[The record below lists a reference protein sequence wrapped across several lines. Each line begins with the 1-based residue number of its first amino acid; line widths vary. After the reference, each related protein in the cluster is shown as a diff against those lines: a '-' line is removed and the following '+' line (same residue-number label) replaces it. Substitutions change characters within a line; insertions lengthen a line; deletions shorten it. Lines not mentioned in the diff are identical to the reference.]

1 MMVPN
6 EFDFFPKATATLPLT
21 TPTSVAPIPTVIPG
35 TPLYQD
41 LHDTG
46 KRTLWVV
53 TVLMGI
59 SSLVFYTLA
68 ARAPLSKRVL
78 HTTTSLITTLS
89 FITYLALSTG
99 EGLSHSH
106 HHITHHNKHVP
117 NTTDNLHRQILWLRY
132 VNWALSTPLILLNF
146 ALVSGLPGAN
156 LVAAI
161 AANFVMLAA
170 GLLGS
175 FAGHAKVRWAWLA
188 VVCASYLVMLHH
200 AGFHAQR
207 AAGNKDARTR
217 RFFGALS
224 GLGFVA
230 FALFPITLAAGSL
243 ALKINVDV
251 ETVLFAIQDIF
262 TQGLLGYWL
271 LLAHDSAQG
280 ISLNVDGFWSSG
292 VGNEGAIRITE
303 EDGA

>member
-6 EFDFFPKATATLPLT
+6 EFDTFPKVTATLPIT

-35 TPLYQD
+35 VPLFQD

-59 SSLVFYTLA
+59 SSLVFYSLA
-68 ARAPLSKRVL
+68 ARAPLSKRVF
-78 HTTTSLITTLS
+78 HTLTSLTTTLS

-99 EGLSHSH
+99 QGITYKHAHVVFH
-106 HHITHHNKHVP
+106 HKHVP
-117 NTTDNLHRQILWLRY
+117 NSTDDYYRQILWLRY
-132 VNWALSTPLILLNF
+132 LNWALCTPLLLTTF
-146 ALVSGLPGAN
+146 ALISGLPGGH

-175 FAGHAKVRWAWLA
+175 FAGHTGQRWVWLTISCVA
-188 VVCASYLVMLHH
+188 YLVMLHH
-200 AGFHAQR
+200 GGFHAQR
-207 AAGNKDARTR
+207 AVRNKDVQTR
-217 RFFGALS
+217 RFFGAFS
-224 GLGFVA
+224 GLGFCA
-230 FALFPITLAAGSL
+230 FGLFPIALAAGSL
-243 ALKINVDV
+243 ALKITVDV

-280 ISLNVDGFWSSG
+280 ITLYVDGFWSSG